1 MNTNVHF
8 ERFSS
13 MYLLVYKFACFTN
26 WGAKSDGVN

>member
-8 ERFSS
+8 ERFLGSS
-13 MYLLVYKFACFTN
+13 IVACLRGFTN